1 MGAQLLVHAQ
11 DGGIRRGAH
20 EEAGGDHDVVVTRL
34 RVDVFDSVY
43 ALDDGLERFGDKL
56 YGVFRPQPIGLHED
70 VDHRHGNLWLLL
82 ARQGEQR
89 DEAHGEGGEQEQRR
103 ER

>member
-1 MGAQLLVHAQ
+1 MHAQ

-89 DEAHGEGGEQEQRR
+89 DEAHGEQEQRR